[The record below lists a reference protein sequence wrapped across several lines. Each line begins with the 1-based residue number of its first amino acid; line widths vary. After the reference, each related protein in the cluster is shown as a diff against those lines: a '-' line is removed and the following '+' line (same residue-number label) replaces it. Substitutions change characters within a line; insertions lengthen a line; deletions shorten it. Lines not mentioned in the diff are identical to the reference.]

1 MPFENYLPSLSIDCV
16 IFGFHENEL
25 KVLLLK
31 LKKANVWALP
41 GGFIEKS
48 QDIDMSAASVLK
60 RRAGMDDIYLKQFHI
75 FGKADRIADDHASKM
90 INRGFIPESYRNWFE
105 RRFVS
110 IGYYALVEYSKVKK
124 PTPDITSEACKWCPF
139 NDLPSMMIDH
149 RSIIAKAHESLKKEL
164 LLYPVGVNLLS
175 KEFTMPELQ
184 ALYETILD
192 KKLDRRN
199 FRRRMLGYDLLI
211 NTGKRRR
218 GGAHKAPILYRFD
231 QDKYEIAME
240 EGLRGGW

>member
-31 LKKANVWALP
+31 LKKADVWALP
-41 GGFIEKS
+41 GGFVEKS

-60 RRAGMDDIYLKQFHI
+60 LRVGMDDIYLRQFHL
-75 FGKADRIADDHASKM
+75 FGKANRIAHDHASKM
-90 INRGFIPESYRNWFE
+90 IKQGIMPEANRSWFE

-124 PTPDITSEACKWCPF
+124 PTPDMTYETCEWRHF

-149 RSIIAKAHESLKKEL
+149 HSIIAKAHESLKKEL
-164 LLYPVGVNLLS
+164 LLYPVGINLLS

-199 FRRRMLGYDLLI
+199 FRRRMLGYDLLV
-211 NTGKRRR
+211 NTGKRRT
-218 GGAHKAPILYRFD
+218 GGPHKAPILYRFD
-231 QDKYEIAME
+231 QEKYEIAKE